1 MYARIALVLAL
12 GGISLPAASAPSAP
26 PAEWFAAHRAA
37 LAAKLPPG
45 SVVVLRG
52 PAEPEAEVPDANRPD
67 SNFWYLTGFSEPD
80 AVVVLRPGA
89 AEGPHTAFF
98 VRPRNWTEE
107 RWTGRRA
114 GLEGARDTFGADASF
129 PVADFQKES
138 RGLLAGAKALYYL
151 DAHDRDFRE
160 KLVTAWSALAAAGTE
175 PRPSSDVLPLLGQMR
190 LVKDATEIALLREA
204 AVLSVE
210 GHRAALALARP
221 GVNEGILKAAMV
233 ERCLAGGAA
242 RMAYA
247 PIVGSGPNSVILH
260 YPDANRTMRAG
271 EMIVNDTACEYGL
284 YAADVTRS
292 YPVSGTFS
300 PEQKAIYEIV
310 LASQKAGIAKAV
322 AGAKHHEIHDAS
334 YEVAVDGLLKLGILK
349 GTREEVKSSRSFAA
363 FFPHGVSHWL
373 GLDVHDAGSYE
384 YGDSKERWTRYFS
397 SNATLKPGMVLTV
410 EPGIYIPEKSEGVD
424 PKWWN
429 IGVRIEDDV
438 LITEAGPDC
447 LSCGA
452 PREIADVE
460 KAMAARSP
468 SRAQSR

>member
-1 MYARIALVLAL
+1 
-12 GGISLPAASAPSAP
+12 
-26 PAEWFAAHRAA
+26 
-37 LAAKLPPG
+37 
-45 SVVVLRG
+45 
-52 PAEPEAEVPDANRPD
+52 
-67 SNFWYLTGFSEPD
+67 
-80 AVVVLRPGA
+80 
-89 AEGPHTAFF
+89 
-98 VRPRNWTEE
+98 
-107 RWTGRRA
+107 
-114 GLEGARDTFGADASF
+114 
-129 PVADFQKES
+129 
-138 RGLLAGAKALYYL
+138 
-151 DAHDRDFRE
+151 
-160 KLVTAWSALAAAGTE
+160 VTTWSTLAAAGTE
-175 PRPSSDVLPLLGQMR
+175 PRPALDLSPLLGQMR
-190 LVKDATEIALLREA
+190 LVKDATEIALMREA
-204 AVLSVE
+204 AALSVE
-210 GHRAALALARP
+210 GHKAALALARP

-349 GTREEVKSSRSFAA
+349 GTREEVKSSRAFAA

-373 GLDVHDAGSYE
+373 GLDVHDVGSYE

-397 SNATLKPGMVLTV
+397 SNATLRPGMVLTV

-424 PKWWN
+424 PKWWS

-438 LITEAGPDC
+438 LVTEAGPDC

-452 PREIADVE
+452 PRELADVE
-460 KAMAARSP
+460 KAMAAKGP
-468 SRAQSR
+468 ARAQSR